1 MPGSIIVR
9 GDGVRILVVEDEAD
23 LRHAIAQSL
32 REQDYAVD
40 EAGDGAEGLY
50 KAEVWDYDA
59 IVLDW
64 MLPKLDGMS
73 LLQKLRKTKK
83 TPVLILTA
91 RDSIQDRIRGLDF
104 GGDDYLVKPFDLN
117 ELQARLRA
125 LIRRA
130 AGIASPKIEIGDISI
145 DLGAKTV
152 AKGGQLV
159 QVTSREYVLVE
170 LLALHRGKLVSR
182 AMIYDKLFDENDDSL
197 SNLVEVHV
205 HNVRKKLGKDFIQ
218 TRRGLGYV
226 VE

>member
-1 MPGSIIVR
+1 M
-9 GDGVRILVVEDEAD
+9 RILVVEDEAD
-23 LRHAIAQSL
+23 LRQAIAQAL

-59 IVLDW
+59 IVLDL
-64 MLPKLDGMS
+64 MLPKLDGLS

-91 RDSIQDRIRGLDF
+91 RDSIQDRIRGLDV

-117 ELQARLRA
+117 ELRARLRA
-125 LIRRA
+125 LIRRS

-152 AKGGQLV
+152 ARAGQSV
-159 QVTSREYVLVE
+159 QLTSREYVLVE

-182 AMIYDKLFDENDDSL
+182 AMIYDKLFDENDDSM

>member
-1 MPGSIIVR
+1 M
-9 GDGVRILVVEDEAD
+9 RILVVEDEAD
-23 LRHAIAQSL
+23 LRHAIAQAL

-40 EAGDGAEGLY
+40 EAGDGMEGLY

-59 IVLDW
+59 IVLDL
-64 MLPKLDGMS
+64 MLPKLDGLS

-91 RDSIQDRIRGLDF
+91 RDSIQDRIRGLDG

-117 ELQARLRA
+117 ELRARLRA
-125 LIRRA
+125 LIRRS

-152 AKGGQLV
+152 TRAGQLI
-159 QVTSREYVLVE
+159 QLTSREYVLVE

-182 AMIYDKLFDENDDSL
+182 AMIYDKLFDENDDSM

-205 HNVRKKLGKDFIQ
+205 HNVRKKLGKEFIQ